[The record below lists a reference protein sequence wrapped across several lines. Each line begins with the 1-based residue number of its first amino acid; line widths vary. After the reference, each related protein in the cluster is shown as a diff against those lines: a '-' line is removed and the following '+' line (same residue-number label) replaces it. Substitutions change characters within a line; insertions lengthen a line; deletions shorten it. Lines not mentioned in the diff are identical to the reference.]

1 MKHRLLSLALLGLFA
16 SSHAHAQGFQEFI
29 AHLNSVPSGQ
39 RQALVDS
46 FLAATTSF
54 PVIEQDTI
62 ANFVYAGNATSVTVP
77 GDANGWNPGA
87 FSMTRVQGTTLWY
100 HTRVFEADARLDY
113 KFVVDG
119 SAWILDPRN
128 PLTQSGGFGP
138 NSELRMP
145 AYPPAPEV
153 LYYPAIPHGSLR
165 DTTWSSVNLGN
176 SRTIRIYT
184 PPGYAASADSY
195 SVIYVHDGLEYT
207 TLASAQNVLDYLAS
221 EGKIEPLIGVFIPPV
236 NRTAEY
242 AGSSM
247 PQFTRFMVQ
256 ELVPYIDSRYR
267 TKKHPASRAVIGA
280 SNGGNI
286 SLWLG
291 YQHPEVFGNIGAYSS
306 YIVDSLRRGFSA
318 SPRKDL
324 TLYLDIGTYDIP
336 VLIPMVRGFV
346 PLLESRGYRYDYHE
360 YHEGHSW
367 GNWRAHLDNC
377 LELFFGSTT
386 STGELFPE
394 RLLPDDLELHQNYP
408 NPFNPTTVVRY
419 GLTAVSD
426 VKLAVYDLLGREVA
440 VLVDDRKAPGIH
452 EVTFDAR
459 RPGGQATG
467 LASGVYLYRLTAGNS
482 TTTRK
487 MLLVM

>member
-1 MKHRLLSLALLGLFA
+1 MTKSLHCLALLGMIA
-16 SSHAHAQGFQEFI
+16 SSDVNAQGFQQFI
-29 AHLNSVPSGQ
+29 AHLNSVPSDQ
-39 RQALVDS
+39 RQSVADS
-46 FLAATTSF
+46 FLAATTKY

-62 ANFVYAGNATSVTVP
+62 ANFVYVGSATSITVP
-77 GDANGWNPGA
+77 GDANVWNPGA
-87 FSMTRVQGTTLWY
+87 FSMNRVEGTTLWY
-100 HTRVFEADARLDY
+100 YTRTFEADARLDY

-119 SAWILDPRN
+119 STWILDPRN

-145 AYPPAPEV
+145 GYQPAPEV
-153 LYYPAIPHGSLR
+153 QYYPAIPHGVLR

-176 SRTIRIYT
+176 ARTIRIYT
-184 PPGYAASADSY
+184 PPEYSVSADSY

-207 TLASAQNVLDYLAS
+207 TLASAPNVLDYLTS
-221 EGKIEPLIGVFIPPV
+221 ERKIEPLIGVFIPPV

-256 ELVPYIDSRYR
+256 ELVTYVDSRYR
-267 TKKHPASRAVIGA
+267 TKKDPAHRAVIGA

-306 YIVDSLRRGFSA
+306 NIVDSLSRGFSS
-318 SPRKDL
+318 SPGRDL

-346 PLLESRGYRYDYHE
+346 PVLESRGYRFDYRE

-377 LELFFGSTT
+377 LELFFGTPT
-386 STGELFPE
+386 STGGLPPE
-394 RLLPDDLELHQNYP
+394 RLFPYDLELHQNYP

-419 GLTAVSD
+419 SLPAVSD

-440 VLVDDRKAPGIH
+440 LLVDERKAPGSY

-459 RPGGQATG
+459 RPGGRAAG
-467 LASGVYLYRLTAGNS
+467 LASGVYLYRLTTGGSA
-482 TTTRK
+482 TTRM